1 MKRLIYI
8 SILLL
13 SFVACDNK
21 SVTSR
26 LDDIDSLII
35 KNQYDSAYTHLNSV
49 DKSELNTDEDIAH
62 YWLLK
67 TQTGY
72 LVNKPDSSTKLDSL
86 VIPYYINSGNRD
98 KLAEAYYYS
107 AYRNL
112 ISGNLPQAVALYKSA
127 EEQATQSKDHRL
139 QYKIAT
145 SLVYVNQ
152 QTGNCKLQLHYAQK
166 SLAIAKDSQNKEWIA
181 SAFNSVAVAFSWIGE
196 KDSAIIYMNRAM
208 PYSQYIDTKNQP
220 AFFNNMA
227 IVYKHSQP
235 ETAKKYLQESLSMYE
250 HSNTLQH
257 LADIY
262 YNEGNQEEAYRL
274 WKRALIVDNG
284 LERDRILHNI
294 LDYDV
299 EHGNTDD
306 VCKTVKEIVHIKD
319 SMLNT
324 LRNDTIKDLQLRFD
338 HEVAMH
344 EQEQITN
351 NWQKGVL
358 VVVIIVLLLLAYI
371 VIMKILEKNRNQKM
385 QMQMND
391 YMSQIRELEAS
402 GEDASDK
409 VEELN
414 KKIKKYLDYEA
425 PELKIGKM
433 HYDDIA
439 ENRIETLS
447 QAGWNRNDERIFNNY
462 VAAIDYRTVNR
473 IKKVKRKEKLT
484 THRLFFLILVEMG
497 KSDEY
502 IAKLF
507 GVNERSIETL
517 RTRTK
522 PIE

>member
-1 MKRLIYI
+1 MKRLFYI
-8 SILLL
+8 SFLLL
-13 SFVACDNK
+13 SSFACSNE
-21 SVTSR
+21 SISGR
-26 LDDIDSLII
+26 LNVIDSLIV
-35 KNQYDSAYTHLNSV
+35 KNQYDSAYAQIQRV
-49 DKSELNTDEDIAH
+49 DQSEIFSDKDIVH

-67 TQTGY
+67 AQTSCI
-72 LVNKPDSSTKLDSL
+72 VNKPDTSTKLDSL
-86 VIPYYINSGNRD
+86 VIPYYKKSSNHE

-107 AYRNL
+107 AYEKL
-112 ISGNLPQAVALYKSA
+112 LHGDLPQAVALYKNA
-127 EEQATQSKDHRL
+127 EIQAAHSNNLRL
-139 QYKIAT
+139 HYKIAV
-145 SLVYVNQ
+145 SLAYVNEM
-152 QTGNCKLQLHYAQK
+152 TGNHKLQLDYSQK
-166 SLAIAKDSQNKEWIA
+166 SLAIAKSSNDKSWLA
-181 SAFNSVAVAFSWIGE
+181 SAYNRVAVAFSLLE
-196 KDSAIIYMNRAM
+196 EDDSAAIYMNQAM
-208 PYSQYIDTKNQP
+208 PFSQYVDKKDQP
-220 AFFNNMA
+220 AFINNMA
-227 IVYKHSQP
+227 IVYKLSQP
-235 ETAKKYLQESLSMYE
+235 EKAKRYLLESLAMYE

-262 YNEGNQEEAYRL
+262 YFEGNQEEAYRL
-274 WKRALIVDNG
+274 WKRALVVDNG
-284 LERDRILHNI
+284 VGRDNILHNI

-299 EHGNTDD
+299 EHGNIDNI
-306 VCKTVKEIVHIKD
+306 CETVEEIVYIKD
-319 SMLNT
+319 SMLSKMM
-324 LRNDTIKDLQLRFD
+324 NDTIKDLQLRFD

-358 VVVIIVLLLLAYI
+358 VVVIIVLLLIAYI
-371 VIMKILEKNRNQKM
+371 VILKILEKNKKQKV

-425 PELKIGKM
+425 PELKLGKM

-439 ENRIETLS
+439 ENRIETLL

-462 VAAIDYRTVNR
+462 YAAIDYRTVNR

-484 THRLFFLILVEMG
+484 THRLFFLLLVEMG

-507 GVNERSIETL
+507 GVNDRSIETL

-522 PIE
+522 PID

>member
-8 SILLL
+8 SFLLL

-21 SVTSR
+21 SVTNR
-26 LDDIDSLII
+26 LDDIDSLIV
-35 KNQYDSAYTHLNSV
+35 KNQYDSAYAQLKNV
-49 DKSELNTDEDIAH
+49 DPSKLYTNEDMAH

-72 LVNKPDSSTKLDSL
+72 LVNKPDTSTKLDSL
-86 VIPYYINSGNRD
+86 VIPYYINSDNRD

-112 ISGNLPQAVALYKSA
+112 ISGILPQAVALYKSA
-127 EEQATQSKDHRL
+127 EEQAAQSKDLRL

-145 SLVYVNQ
+145 SLAYVNE
-152 QTGNCKLQLHYAQK
+152 QTGNYKLQLEYAMK
-166 SLAIAKDSQNKEWIA
+166 SLAVAKSSKNKEWIA
-181 SAFNSVAVAFSWIGE
+181 SAFNRVAVAFSLIE
-196 KDSAIIYMNRAM
+196 EEDSAANYMNLAM
-208 PYSQYIDTKNQP
+208 PYLQYVSPKEQP
-220 AFFNNMA
+220 AFINNMA
-227 IVYKHSQP
+227 VIYKHNQP

-299 EHGNTDD
+299 EHGNTNDI
-306 VCKTVKEIVHIKD
+306 CKTVNEIVHIKD

-338 HEVAMH
+338 HEVAIR
-344 EQEQITN
+344 EQEHITS

-358 VVVIIVLLLLAYI
+358 VVIIVVLLLVAYI
-371 VIMKILEKNRNQKM
+371 VIMKNLEKNRNQKM

>member
-35 KNQYDSAYTHLNSV
+35 KNQYDSAYTHINSV

-145 SLVYVNQ
+145 SLAYVNE
-152 QTGNCKLQLHYAQK
+152 QTGNYKLQLEYAMK
-166 SLAIAKDSQNKEWIA
+166 SLAVAKSSKNKEWIA
-181 SAFNSVAVAFSWIGE
+181 SAFNRVAVAFSLIE
-196 KDSAIIYMNRAM
+196 EEDSAANYMNLAM
-208 PYSQYIDTKNQP
+208 PYLQYVSPKEQP
-220 AFFNNMA
+220 AFINNMA
-227 IVYKHSQP
+227 VIYKHNQP
-235 ETAKKYLQESLSMYE
+235 EMAKKYLQESLSMYE

-299 EHGNTDD
+299 EHGNTNDI
-306 VCKTVKEIVHIKD
+306 CKTVNEIVHIKD

-338 HEVAMH
+338 HEVAIR
-344 EQEQITN
+344 EQEHITS

-358 VVVIIVLLLLAYI
+358 VVIIVVLLLVAYI
-371 VIMKILEKNRNQKM
+371 VIMKNLEKNRNQKV

-425 PELKIGKM
+425 PELKLGKM

>member
-8 SILLL
+8 SFLFL
-13 SFVACDNK
+13 SIVACNNK
-21 SVTSR
+21 SNTNR
-26 LDDIDSLII
+26 LDVIDSLIV
-35 KNQYDSAYTHLNSV
+35 KNQYDSAYTKLQHV
-49 DKSELNTDEDIAH
+49 EQSELKTDEDIAH
-62 YWLLK
+62 YWLLR

-72 LVNKPDSSTKLDSL
+72 LVNKPDSSTRLDSL
-86 VIPYYINSGNRD
+86 VIPYYKKSGNHE
-98 KLAEAYYYS
+98 KLAEACYYS
-107 AYRNL
+107 AYGYLLNG
-112 ISGNLPQAVALYKSA
+112 IIPQAVALYKKA
-127 EEQATQSKDHRL
+127 EEESTHTKNYRL
-139 QYKIAT
+139 KYKIAT
-145 SLVYVNQ
+145 SLAYMNE
-152 QTGNCKLQLHYAQK
+152 QTGNYNFQLEYALK
-166 SLAIAKDSQNKEWIA
+166 SLAIAKSSKNKDWIA
-181 SAFNSVAVAFSWIGE
+181 SAFNRVAVAFSLIE
-196 KDSAIIYMNRAM
+196 EEDSAANYMNLAM
-208 PYSQYIDTKNQP
+208 PYLQYVSPKELP
-220 AFFNNMA
+220 AFINNMA
-227 IVYKHSQP
+227 FVYKHSQP

-262 YNEGNQEEAYRL
+262 YFEGNQEEAYRL
-274 WKRALIVDNG
+274 WKRALVVDNG
-284 LERDRILHNI
+284 VGRDNILHNI

-299 EHGNTDD
+299 EHGNIDNI
-306 VCKTVKEIVHIKD
+306 CETVEEIVYIKD
-319 SMLNT
+319 SMLSKMM
-324 LRNDTIKDLQLRFD
+324 NDTIKDLQLRFD

-358 VVVIIVLLLLAYI
+358 VVVIIVLLLIAYI
-371 VIMKILEKNRNQKM
+371 VILKILEKNKKQKV
-385 QMQMND
+385 QIQMND

-425 PELKIGKM
+425 PELKIGKI

-447 QAGWNRNDERIFNNY
+447 KAGWNRKDEKIFNNY
-462 VAAIDYRTVNR
+462 FAAIDYRTVSR

-484 THRLFFLILVEMG
+484 PHRLFYLLLVEMG

-507 GVNERSIETL
+507 GVNIRSIETL
-517 RTRTK
+517 KTRTK

>member
-8 SILLL
+8 SFLFL
-13 SFVACDNK
+13 SIVACNNK
-21 SVTSR
+21 SNTNR
-26 LDDIDSLII
+26 LDVIDSLIV
-35 KNQYDSAYTHLNSV
+35 KNQYDSAYTKLQHV
-49 DKSELNTDEDIAH
+49 EQSELKTDEDIAH
-62 YWLLK
+62 YWLLR

-72 LVNKPDSSTKLDSL
+72 LVNKPDTSTRLDSL
-86 VIPYYINSGNRD
+86 VIPYYINNGNHV

-107 AYRNL
+107 AYGYLLNG
-112 ISGNLPQAVALYKSA
+112 IIPQAVALYKKA
-127 EEQATQSKDHRL
+127 EEESSRSKNHRL

-145 SLVYVNQ
+145 SLAYVNG
-152 QTGNCKLQLHYAQK
+152 QTGNFIFQLDYAKK
-166 SLAIAKDSQNKEWIA
+166 SLAIAISSNNKEWIA
-181 SAFNSVAVAFSWIGE
+181 SSLNSVAVAFSWIGE
-196 KDSAIIYMNRAM
+196 KDSAIIYMNKAM
-208 PYSQYIDTKNQP
+208 TYSQYIATNNQP

-227 IVYKHSQP
+227 FVYKHSQP
-235 ETAKKYLQESLSMYE
+235 ETAKKYLLESLSMYE

-262 YNEGNQEEAYRL
+262 YNEGNHEEAYRL

-284 LERDRILHNI
+284 LDRDNILHNI

-306 VCKTVKEIVHIKD
+306 VCKTVREIVHIKD

-358 VVVIIVLLLLAYI
+358 VVVIIVLLLIAYI
-371 VIMKILEKNRNQKM
+371 VILKILEKNKKQKV
-385 QMQMND
+385 QIQMND

-425 PELKIGKM
+425 PELKIGKI

-447 QAGWNRNDERIFNNY
+447 KAGWNRKDEKIFNNY
-462 VAAIDYRTVNR
+462 FAAIDYRTVSR

-484 THRLFFLILVEMG
+484 PHRLFYLLLVEMG

-507 GVNERSIETL
+507 GVNIRSIETL
-517 RTRTK
+517 KTRTK